1 MTTLSTRHE
10 PTLHASARPARSS
23 APRPRTRAGS
33 LTHPRGVGLALV
45 LPAVAFV
52 TVFVLAPLVVAV
64 YISLTDFPLI
74 GSYRFIGIA
83 NYVSALT
90 DPEFLHALLYTLI
103 YTAIVTVP
111 ILVLGYV
118 LAVLVRRR
126 RRATT
131 LLRTLLFIPY
141 VVGLTTLS
149 FFLVLEAQP
158 GSGAVNI
165 VLHALGITGGQ
176 TAWLVSGPLATGLI
190 CTLVVWAASGLTMV
204 LLMSGMQGIPADVY
218 ESAAMDGATWWQAE
232 RRITIPMLR
241 RTIILSLIISVIG
254 SFLAFNQFFI
264 LTQGGPGTA
273 TTTAVLHIY
282 NKAFVQLQLGAASA
296 ESVLLIIVIAVITA
310 VQFWLLRDSDSGTG
324 TGARTPRAA
333 SDKGARA

>member
-1 MTTLSTRHE
+1 MTAVTTHRERLVQTSSR
-10 PTLHASARPARSS
+10 PSSSARPQRG
-23 APRPRTRAGS
+23 RRGS
-33 LTHPRGVGLALV
+33 ITHPRGTGIALV
-45 LPAVAFV
+45 LPAVVFV
-52 TVFVLAPLVVAV
+52 AVFVLVPLLVAIC
-64 YISLTDFPLI
+64 ISLTDFPLI
-74 GSYRFIGIA
+74 GSYRFIGLS
-83 NYVSALT
+83 NYISALT
-90 DPEFLHALLYTLI
+90 DPAFGHALLYTLI
-103 YTAIVTVP
+103 YTAIVTLP

-126 RRATT
+126 RKGST

-165 VLHALGITGGQ
+165 VLRALHITDGQ

-190 CTLVVWAASGLTMV
+190 CVLVVWAVSGLTMV

-241 RTIILSLIISVIG
+241 RTIVLSLIISVIG

-264 LTQGGPGTA
+264 LTAGGPGTA

-296 ESVLLIIVIAVITA
+296 ESILLIIVTGLITA
-310 VQFWLLRDSDSGTG
+310 VQFWLLRERD
-324 TGARTPRAA
+324 TGAGTTEAQR
-333 SDKGARA
+333 